1 MVKKEKQY
9 KVKLSKEDYIYNII
23 NYILLTFFILLVLYP
38 LIYIVSA
45 SISDHKAVVSGKV
58 WLFPVGLNVNAYKA
72 VFGNDSILKGYAN
85 SLLYMS
91 FGTFISVSLTILAA
105 FPLSRKEFYG
115 KGIFM
120 GIFLFTMLFS
130 GGLIPTYLVI
140 KKLGLL
146 DSRLAIILPNSLGIW
161 NVIVTRT
168 YLKSTI
174 TDELYESAQLEGCTD
189 IKFLFSFVLP
199 LSGSIL
205 AVMTLYYA
213 VGIWNSYFDALIYLK
228 SSDKF
233 PLQIILR
240 NILILNQSDGG
251 MIKDISVIARKQ
263 GLADVMKYALIVVS
277 SAPLLIIYP
286 FVQKHFVKGVM
297 IGSVKG

>member
-1 MVKKEKQY
+1 MVNKKNKIKE
-9 KVKLSKEDYIYNII
+9 SKADKIFIFF
-23 NYILLTFFILLVLYP
+23 NYLLLTLCILIVIYP
-38 LIYIVSA
+38 LLYIIVA

-58 WLFPVGLNVNAYKA
+58 WLLPVGINLNAYKA
-72 VFGNDSILKGYAN
+72 VFGNASVIVGYMN
-85 SLLYMS
+85 SLIYMVV
-91 FGTFISVSLTILAA
+91 GTAISVTLTLLAA
-105 FPLSRKEFYG
+105 FPLSRKEFFG
-115 KGIFM
+115 RKIFM
-120 GIFLFTMLFS
+120 TIFLFTMLFS
-130 GGLIPTYLVI
+130 GGLIPTYLVV

-146 DSRLAIILPNSLGIW
+146 DTRWSVILPNAMGIW

-174 TDELYESAQLEGCTD
+174 TDELYESAQLEGCSD
-189 IKFLFSFVLP
+189 VRFLRSFVVP
-199 LSGSIL
+199 LSGSII

-228 SSDKF
+228 SSNKF
-233 PLQIILR
+233 PLQIVLR
-240 NILILNQSDGG
+240 NILILNQADGG
-251 MIKDISVIARKQ
+251 MIKDVNVLARKQ

-277 SAPLLIIYP
+277 SAPLLMIYP

>member
-1 MVKKEKQY
+1 MVKLRNKNKI
-9 KVKLSKEDYIYNII
+9 KSTREDAIYNII
-23 NYILLTFFILLVLYP
+23 NYTLLTLCIILVLYP

-58 WLFPVGLNVNAYKA
+58 WLFPVGLNFEAYKA
-72 VFGNDSILKGYAN
+72 VFGNDSVIRGYAN
-85 SLLYMS
+85 SLFYMC

-105 FPLSRKEFYG
+105 YPLSRKEFFG
-115 KGIFM
+115 NKIFM
-120 GIFLFTMLFS
+120 AIFLFTMLFS

-140 KKLGLL
+140 KKLGML
-146 DSRLAIILPNSLGIW
+146 DSRLAVILPNAIGIW

-168 YLKSTI
+168 YLKATI
-174 TDELYESAQLEGCTD
+174 TDELYESAQLEGCSD
-189 IKFLFSFVLP
+189 IRFLVAFVLP
-199 LSGSIL
+199 LSGSII

-228 SSDKF
+228 SADKF
-233 PLQIILR
+233 PLQIVLR
-240 NILILNQSDGG
+240 NILILNQADGG

>member
-1 MVKKEKQY
+1 MVKRKKSN
-9 KVKLSKEDYIYNII
+9 KIRSTREDAIYNII
-23 NYILLTFFILLVLYP
+23 NYTLLTICIILVLYP

-58 WLFPVGLNVNAYKA
+58 WLFPVGINFEAYKA
-72 VFGNDSILKGYAN
+72 VFGNDSVVKGYAN
-85 SLLYMS
+85 SLLYMCV
-91 FGTFISVSLTILAA
+91 GTFISVSLTILAA
-105 FPLSRKEFYG
+105 YPLSRKEFFGG
-115 KGIFM
+115 KVFM
-120 GIFLFTMLFS
+120 AIFLFTMLFS

-140 KKLGLL
+140 KKLGML
-146 DSRLAIILPNSLGIW
+146 DSRLSVILPNAIGIW

-168 YLKSTI
+168 YLKATI
-174 TDELYESAQLEGCTD
+174 TDELYESAQLEGCSD
-189 IKFLFSFVLP
+189 IRFLVSFVLP
-199 LSGSIL
+199 LSGSII

-233 PLQIILR
+233 PLQIVLR
-240 NILILNQSDGG
+240 NILILNQADGG

-263 GLADVMKYALIVVS
+263 GLADVMKYALIVIS